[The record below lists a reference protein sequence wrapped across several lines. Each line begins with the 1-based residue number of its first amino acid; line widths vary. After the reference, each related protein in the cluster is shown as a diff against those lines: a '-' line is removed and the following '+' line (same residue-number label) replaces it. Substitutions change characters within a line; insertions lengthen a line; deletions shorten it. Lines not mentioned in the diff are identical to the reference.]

1 MKSKESPTNRSI
13 TTDDKESDT
22 VARVKGT
29 FWQGWGAR
37 TVNATEIY
45 TYRNFIVKSE
55 IQQQLSPFE

>member
-29 FWQGWGAR
+29 FWQGLGR
-37 TVNATEIY
+37 KNSECDRNLHIPELYCKIRDSTTTE
-45 TYRNFIVKSE
+45 
-55 IQQQLSPFE
+55 PF